1 MTFGRITARSPGRRT
16 SRLLARS
23 PADADLRIAA
33 RILGEA
39 IDLFRQGQVSLRPL
53 KTGPRPA
60 KSAV

>member
-1 MTFGRITARSPGRRT
+1 MTFGRITTRSPGRRT

-33 RILGEA
+33 RKA